1 MSLKLAEELAAQV
14 PADDFQVLEEKVYR
28 TIELYKAAKEAR
40 ANADRDT
47 QRLREQLEQREE
59 ENQTLR
65 RELVQLRKDR
75 EDIRGRVEKMLNQM
89 ETLGQEQAAS

>member
-1 MSLKLAEELAAQV
+1 MSVKTVEEVSAQV
-14 PADDFQVLEEKVYR
+14 PPEDFQALEEKVYR
-28 TIELYKAAKEAR
+28 TIELYKAAREAR
-40 ANADRDT
+40 AHAERDAV
-47 QRLREQLEQREE
+47 RLREQLEQREE

-89 ETLGQEQAAS
+89 ESLGQEQAAS